1 MTDDGR
7 GIADPQTLLSFGKSG
22 WSQDVCSSEDP
33 AGMGFFSLAR
43 RNASVESRPAGGDAW
58 RIDLEPEHFR
68 GGRPAQVHPGADAPA
83 RHGTRITFSRRQH
96 ERDIGNEI
104 ANAARH
110 CPLAVS
116 VDGKAVEHEDFL
128 EHAIR
133 VSEYEGVRIG
143 VFHGADKRDPKS
155 TAFPN
160 IGSINFHGLAVAC
173 PELPRVVP
181 ISERGGSIAKAWSTA
196 VDIVDC
202 PDLELVLPARHK
214 AVDNEFLRR
223 LAEACRRAIYHA
235 ILEHGRDT
243 RLARVDQLEALVDEI
258 PVPEPPPELKPWE
271 PGTREEDYN
280 RPQLDRHR
288 HQAGV
293 RLRGLVMEACPD
305 YGTGQVAARA
315 LERAGM
321 LEQVFKPIA
330 AYQGYSWYD
339 ELDRIT
345 GISVTA
351 TSGCKTETL
360 MGDEPDGPEEYLGES
375 ARVDRITVTLHVAS
389 RRSGAQRDIFADA
402 RIIETLE
409 SWEDRRRAGD

>member
-1 MTDDGR
+1 MRTITASIDPAAISKVSRFFDASDHQIINEMLQNARRAGATRIDVRIAGGQVTMTDDGR

-116 VDGKAVEHEDFL
+116 VDGKAVEQEDFL

-258 PVPEPPPELKPWE
+258 PVPEPPPELEPWE
-271 PGTREEDYN
+271 PGTREEDYTGRN
-280 RPQLDRHR
+280 WTGTGTRPVYGSADRTP
-288 HQAGV
+288 
-293 RLRGLVMEACPD
+293 LLMEACPD

-330 AYQGYSWYD
+330 AYQG
-339 ELDRIT
+339 
-345 GISVTA
+345 
-351 TSGCKTETL
+351 
-360 MGDEPDGPEEYLGES
+360 
-375 ARVDRITVTLHVAS
+375 
-389 RRSGAQRDIFADA
+389 
-402 RIIETLE
+402 
-409 SWEDRRRAGD
+409 

>member
-271 PGTREEDYN
+271 PGTREEDYTGRN
-280 RPQLDRHR
+280 WT
-288 HQAGV
+288 
-293 RLRGLVMEACPD
+293 
-305 YGTGQVAARA
+305 GTGTKPVYGSAGWSWRPAPTTGPDRSQPAPSSARGCSNRCSSPSPLTRATAGTTSSTASPASASPPRAAARPK
-315 LERAGM
+315 R
-321 LEQVFKPIA
+321 
-330 AYQGYSWYD
+330 SW
-339 ELDRIT
+339 
-345 GISVTA
+345 A
-351 TSGCKTETL
+351 TSPT
-360 MGDEPDGPEEYLGES
+360 GPKS
-375 ARVDRITVTLHVAS
+375 TWARAPGSTGS
-389 RRSGAQRDIFADA
+389 P
-402 RIIETLE
+402 
-409 SWEDRRRAGD
+409 